1 MEIEEK
7 LLIAKLVDKIRICRT
22 KNKIINTEFLTIY
35 QKNII
40 QDQLNK
46 MKIENYLFF
55 GGYKGAEGELLI
67 LYPQKLELDI
77 VKSELSNII
86 KAIKINVP
94 KEVFNKYTHRDY
106 LGAVM
111 QAGLN
116 RSRIGDIIV
125 YETGAYIISLAENI
139 EYIKDYLKELS
150 KFSKANIEIINYTE
164 IKAKLPEFNI
174 LKIIASSA
182 RLDNI
187 VSEIARTS
195 RNKAVNLFKEEKI
208 FVNSKLETKNTKI
221 IKENDILVIRGRGKY
236 IIHKI
241 STSNKTNK
249 IIIEI
254 KQYC

>member
-125 YETGAYIISLAENI
+125 Y
-139 EYIKDYLKELS
+139 
-150 KFSKANIEIINYTE
+150 
-164 IKAKLPEFNI
+164 
-174 LKIIASSA
+174 
-182 RLDNI
+182 
-187 VSEIARTS
+187 
-195 RNKAVNLFKEEKI
+195 
-208 FVNSKLETKNTKI
+208 
-221 IKENDILVIRGRGKY
+221 
-236 IIHKI
+236 
-241 STSNKTNK
+241 
-249 IIIEI
+249 
-254 KQYC
+254 